1 MTARFTAALV
11 LLVSAS
17 VAEAQRGDGAYGR
30 WDAFV
35 TVEGAVGAVAS
46 VRDEAWRVGPAVE
59 LRTRILDAAG
69 PFVAFQWDRLGEG
82 TLVAG
87 VELRPL
93 WPAIFLLDAS
103 IGREWLDLFL
113 QSVSVELGAAWLPV
127 GGDAPGVAFAWGL
140 ALDLPLWLPSR
151 APEPLSGLGLR
162 LQLRRVRVDG
172 RALEAPEA
180 SDLWSFGAAL
190 RVSFGAGRG
199 RSGGPRW
206 R

>member
-1 MTARFTAALV
+1 MIARSTA
-11 LLVSAS
+11 LLLLLLSAS
-17 VAEAQRGDGAYGR
+17 VAEAQRGDGAYER

-35 TVEGAVGAVAS
+35 TVEAAAGALAIT
-46 VRDEAWRVGPAVE
+46 RDETWRVGPVVE

-69 PFVAFQWDRLGEG
+69 PFVAFQWDGLGDG

-87 VELRPL
+87 IELRPL
-93 WPAIFLLDAS
+93 WPALFLLDAS

-113 QSVSVELGAAWLPV
+113 QSLSIELGAAWLPL
-127 GGDAPGVAFAWGL
+127 GGDDPGVAFAWGL
-140 ALDLPLWLPSR
+140 VLDVPLWLPSR
-151 APEPLSGLGLR
+151 APAPLSGLGLR

-180 SDLWSFGAAL
+180 SDLWAIGATL

>member
-1 MTARFTAALV
+1 MTARFTAALA

-17 VAEAQRGDGAYGR
+17 VADAQRGDGAYER
-30 WDAFV
+30 WDAFAI
-35 TVEGAVGAVAS
+35 VEGAAGAVATR
-46 VRDEAWRVGPAVE
+46 RDEAWRVGPSVE

-69 PFVAFQWDRLGEG
+69 PFVAFQWDGLGEG
-82 TLVAG
+82 ALVAG

-103 IGREWLDLFL
+103 IGREWFDLFL
-113 QSVSVELGAAWLPV
+113 QSVSVELGAAWLPL
-127 GGDAPGVAFAWGL
+127 GGDAPGLAFAWGL

-151 APEPLSGLGLR
+151 APQPLSGLGLR
-162 LQLRRVRVDG
+162 LQLRRVRVDD
-172 RALEAPEA
+172 RALEAPEV
-180 SDLWSFGAAL
+180 SGLWSFGAAL

-199 RSGGPRW
+199 WSGGPRW